1 MNTATSVAPR
11 YAIPQHAPTSARAG
25 LRLLEQLRHGA
36 LTLVLP
42 DGSHRRYG
50 EHPHLYALPS
60 PQHPNA
66 TRQSRYSWIATLR
79 SQ

>member
-11 YAIPQHAPTSARAG
+11 YALPQHAPASARAG
-25 LRLLEQLRHGA
+25 LRLLDNLRHGA

-50 EHPHLYALPS
+50 EHPHQHAQPS
-60 PQHPNA
+60 PHHP
-66 TRQSRYSWIATLR
+66 SATLK
-79 SQ
+79 